1 MFTLKIFGAL
11 TMYCSFVW
19 LHDRIHTK
27 VLQSVFT
34 VHSKKIGV
42 CKLEFVEEILTR
54 KMVGLI
60 GILVSGLLLSLKIY
74 MLKIIN
80 L

>member
-1 MFTLKIFGAL
+1 M
-11 TMYCSFVW
+11 
-19 LHDRIHTK
+19 
-27 VLQSVFT
+27 FT